1 MFSAPQPE
9 LDCSNDH
16 ITAKFDRLK
25 EPDLREAH
33 ISLVEGID
41 ENCGYTKSTDAN
53 FIIMSIPFAGCNTN
67 KEKVSSTKDH
77 LHTLIFPRI

>member
-1 MFSAPQPE
+1 MFTAPQPE

-33 ISLVEGID
+33 ISLVDGID

-53 FIIMSIPFAGCNTN
+53 FIIMSIPFAGCDTN
-67 KEKVSSTKDH
+67 KEKASSTNNH
-77 LHTLIFPRI
+77 LHILIFTRI